1 MCLTMSRSWRNAG
14 PWLRHQRHWDV
25 SFLLIA
31 VEELLRLPHIKWVTW
46 LSENWCKLWV
56 DTLDTNTS
64 KEHLQVSIVS
74 IFRSCAWR
82 VWPEA
87 CVWSSCKLASHILT
101 FWHGPTGD
109 MFVCLPPLLF
119 LRLWLRFKWLRL
131 WRRPWRLGHG
141 IRIAND
147 AWSVPFSEFPA
158 TVPSNYW
165 SQQLTAQHCFTVS
178 CNGVVGWAFVKSL

>member
-1 MCLTMSRSWRNAG
+1 
-14 PWLRHQRHWDV
+14 
-25 SFLLIA
+25 
-31 VEELLRLPHIKWVTW
+31 
-46 LSENWCKLWV
+46 
-56 DTLDTNTS
+56 
-64 KEHLQVSIVS
+64 
-74 IFRSCAWR
+74 
-82 VWPEA
+82 
-87 CVWSSCKLASHILT
+87 
-101 FWHGPTGD
+101 

-147 AWSVPFSEFPA
+147 ALQRPPFSEFPA

-178 CNGVVGWAFVKSL
+178 WASGLGLFTLTSMHLAKTDWLPQQQIHHQKQSDHNSYQASIKWKADVTNLPNLGLRSSRRLACTKS